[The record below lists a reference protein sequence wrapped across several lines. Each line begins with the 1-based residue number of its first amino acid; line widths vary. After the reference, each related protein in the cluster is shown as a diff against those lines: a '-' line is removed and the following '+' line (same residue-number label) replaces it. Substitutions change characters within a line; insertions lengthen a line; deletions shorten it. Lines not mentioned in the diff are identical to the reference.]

1 MAEFYGREG
10 SFQDFYL
17 ELPTQKVVDRDL
29 SEAKLQVE
37 AMKEIALIQKGY
49 DKDYLDALSRKY
61 KVQNKNLQANFKLK
75 QENYDDIFKA
85 SQANAQREFEAIQK
99 AQGNPGPKEAS
110 GWGDLVK
117 LAPKL
122 GAMVGEYIQKEKE
135 WKWNTITD
143 FVTSTGVKASD
154 ISRWEE
160 SKELLLSN
168 SLETQQFV
176 KAESERFG
184 VQLTPGKM
192 LEVLNRTGELA
203 VIQQEA
209 LNHNALR
216 GYGTYLA
223 GNGDTQIVLSDG
235 TETTWAEMQSPDNS
249 GERYLEAL
257 RFMKGKFLQENDIN
271 ILTVPIGPLGSLT
284 EKMLEVEDTFNG
296 RWNRAKSQQTAIQYK
311 NAVTTQWTNTIE
323 SGATDVLNRINDRAL
338 VLGSEGKP
346 DYTAS
351 WQELFG
357 VLRSGIASRTTQSSE
372 VEAIIKAHGTE
383 KGGPIMQE
391 LRGILADARAKEADV
406 INQNIKNRKA
416 ASAQLREQYIEV
428 FSGDPD
434 KGGWGL
440 KMRGSVEQIKTQMLG
455 QGMSQDD
462 VKKALSVFTS
472 SVYEDGGL
480 GSNSNNKAAKGTY
493 DSGLETTVDTIG
505 NLVGGDNS
513 GLIDHSKIIGWK
525 DVKNDVTNIYREYYN
540 RKWDA
545 TIGTAEAKAEAA
557 AQYARDEVVRQYK
570 DNPGL
575 TAISAD
581 TKTNSKGEEVKL
593 TDEERTFKRYSFGTN
608 RGTSFDGASSKLA
621 RLKDTAGVSPTDR
634 VLSMSKPED
643 AILDKSD
650 VDRYVDSNG
659 NISLRSFR
667 ADPLVR
673 EIVKQTNIPA
683 SDLYQRHAELYGLP
697 TLSDPRHFSYEEL
710 QQSLSKVG
718 KRVNINQSNI
728 SSDVVHEYIQPSG
741 NPASYTGFQKMS
753 NVTYSNIHPEGAWR
767 NLDASGPYGD
777 ILNFIQS
784 VEAVGGYDVLNTVG
798 STPGL
803 DQMTIAEAHGVAM
816 NSKGSG
822 AMGAY
827 QQMPGYLFDRAK
839 RVGLDPNTAL
849 FNKENQEKLAILL
862 INGSGYNDWMNGQLP
877 TSTFANRLAGQWRGL
892 PAGSHNKTYQDQYS
906 GANKA
911 GESWDRFIQMLEA
924 HKHVKTQPKQEQP
937 QELEPV
943 PTKATPEI
951 KSILNLWGLINDKF
965 L

>member
-37 AMKEIALIQKGY
+37 AMKEIALTQKGY

-85 SQANAQREFEAIQK
+85 SQDNAQREFEAIQK

-135 WKWNTITD
+135 WRWNTITD
-143 FVTSTGVKASD
+143 FVTTTGVKASD
-154 ISRWEE
+154 ISRWAEE
-160 SKELLLSN
+160 KELLLAN

-184 VQLTPGKM
+184 VQLTPQKM
-192 LEVLNRTGELA
+192 LEVTTRTGEDA
-203 VIQQEA
+203 IIQQEA
-209 LNHNALR
+209 LQQNALK
-216 GYGTYLA
+216 GYGVYLA

-235 TETTWAEMQSPDNS
+235 TETTWAEMQSPHIS
-249 GERYLEAL
+249 GENFLEAL

-284 EKMLEVEDTFNG
+284 EKMLKVEDEVLG
-296 RWNRAKSQQTAIQYK
+296 RWSRAKNQQTAIQQQ
-311 NAVTTQWTNTIE
+311 NNVTTQHINSIE
-323 SGATDVLNRINDRAL
+323 AGGPAVLANVVRRAEIR
-338 VLGSEGKP
+338 GPKGKP
-346 DYTAS
+346 DFTGA
-351 WQELFG
+351 WGELTS
-357 VLRSGIASRTTQSSE
+357 VLRSGILNGTTQSSE
-372 VEAIIKAHGTE
+372 VEAIIKARGVE

-406 INQNIKNRKA
+406 TYQNIKNRKA

-428 FSGDPD
+428 FRD
-434 KGGWGL
+434 KWGL
-440 KMRGSVEQIKTQMLG
+440 KPRGSIEQIRAQMLG

-462 VKKALSVFTS
+462 VKEALSVFTS
-472 SVYEDGGL
+472 NVNKDGGL
-480 GSNSNNKAAKGTY
+480 GSNSKDKGAKGTY

-513 GLIDHSKIIGWK
+513 GLIDHSKIIGWS

-545 TIGTAEAKAEAA
+545 TIGTTQEKAEAA

-667 ADPLVR
+667 ADPLVK
-673 EIVKQTNIPA
+673 EIVKQTNVPA

-718 KRVNINQSNI
+718 KRVNIHQSNV
-728 SSDVVHEYIQPSG
+728 SSEVVHEYIQPSG

-767 NLDASGPYGD
+767 NLGASGPYGD

-816 NSKGSG
+816 NSRGSG

-827 QQMPGYLFDRAK
+827 QQMPGYLFNRAK
-839 RVGLDPNTAL
+839 SIGLDPNTDL

-862 INGSGYNDWMNGQLP
+862 INGSGYNAWMNGQLP